1 MTGALDAVARKVS
14 SQLITKF
21 GATITLTRV
30 TEGVYDPS
38 TGSTTNTETP
48 ETIIGVVDEYKSYDF
63 VNGLAVEGDKKVICA
78 CQDVAQPNLGDK
90 LTVGGI
96 TYSILQI
103 QSTTSGEQDAL
114 YTLQARRV

>member
-38 TGSTTNTETP
+38 TGSTTNTETS

-63 VNGLAVEGDKKVICA
+63 VNGLAVAGDKKIICA
-78 CQDVAQPNLGDK
+78 ASDVAKPNLADK
-90 LTVGGI
+90 LTVQGI
-96 TYSILQI
+96 VYSILNV
-103 QSTTSGEQDAL
+103 TETVSGEQDAL